1 MAFTTLSAGIFVVQG
16 TQFAPGATIPAG
28 TSLTRATLTTIDE
41 DTGPVGPLAIQFDP
55 YRLNAGE
62 AVSFRVNGQE
72 ISTVVPPM
80 VLTTLVTDAGSF
92 RALSFT
98 IDGNTYFLPQTN
110 APIDAVTTVTG
121 ASQLG
126 TAQASAVQTWSYG
139 LLPENADTFAGQVY
153 TERRFGDLVTGR
165 SISDVTLHDADDIR
179 GNADSVGEE
188 IALFNAGLTT
198 SGPPVL
204 TVGEAVEV
212 FATLRFKD
220 GSTLGLDAVV
230 RTAAGAYGESTAHY
244 LFDSAALAAAGR
256 TLSDIAQVIGR
267 VSTNHDLNW
276 TDLGFQLIAEG
287 GGTPTPDPAPA
298 PPINQVNGTNGRD
311 ALVGTAGRD
320 VLAGGAGNDTL
331 TGGEGNDAFLFG
343 AETRNGRRET
353 DRITDYEVGQDII
366 AFADGVTVTALR
378 NIAGG
383 VQITFGGDGDRVQVF
398 GDDLT
403 TATIR
408 IFADDNIASLL

>member
-16 TQFAPGATIPAG
+16 RQFAPGSDIPAG
-28 TSLTRATLTTIDE
+28 TTLTRATLTTIDE
-41 DTGPVGPLAIQFDP
+41 DTGPIGPLAIQSDP
-55 YRLNAGE
+55 YNLLRGE

-72 ISTVVPPM
+72 ISSVVPSM
-80 VLTTLVTDAGSF
+80 VLTTLVTDAGSI

-110 APIDAVTTVTG
+110 APIDDVTTTIA
-121 ASQLG
+121 ASRLG
-126 TAQASAVQTWSYG
+126 TSPVSLQASSYG

-153 TERRFGDLVTGR
+153 SETKYGDFLSSKSVR
-165 SISDVTLHDADDIR
+165 DVSLYDADGIR

-188 IALFNAGLTT
+188 IALFNVGLTT
-198 SGPPVL
+198 SGPPIL
-204 TVGEAVEV
+204 PVGEASEI
-212 FATLRFKD
+212 FATLRFND
-220 GSTLGLDAVV
+220 GATLGVDAVA
-230 RTAAGAYGESTAHY
+230 TFASGPYGESTSRY
-244 LFDSAALAAAGR
+244 LFDSDALVAAGR
-256 TLSDIAQVIGR
+256 TLSDIAQV
-267 VSTNHDLNW
+267 VSFARTDHDLNW
-276 TDLGFQLIAEG
+276 ADLGFRLLSEG
-287 GGTPTPDPAPA
+287 GGTATPDPAPA
-298 PPINQVNGTNGRD
+298 APINQVNGTNGRD

-320 VLAGGAGNDTL
+320 VLAGRAGADTL

-366 AFADGVTVTALR
+366 AFADGVTVTGFR
-378 NIAGG
+378 NISGG

-408 IFADDNIASLL
+408 IFADDNIPSLL